1 MPQAWSLCVNQWIG
15 PAQKDM
21 AKNLHGINL
30 LRIVIELVS
39 LI

>member
-1 MPQAWSLCVNQWIG
+1 MPRHG
-15 PAQKDM
+15 PYVSISGQDQRK
-21 AKNLHGINL
+21 KTWQRNLLGINL